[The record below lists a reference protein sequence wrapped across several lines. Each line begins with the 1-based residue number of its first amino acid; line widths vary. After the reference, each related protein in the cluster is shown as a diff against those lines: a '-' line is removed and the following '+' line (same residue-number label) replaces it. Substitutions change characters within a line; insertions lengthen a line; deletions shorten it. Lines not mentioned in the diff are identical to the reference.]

1 MRILVL
7 ISTNDSETAWNA
19 FRYAAFA
26 SRMGDDAKVF
36 LISKGV
42 ETEHIEDEKFNVV
55 EEIKNYLET
64 GGEIT
69 VCGTC
74 LAKRKWD
81 MPRFGKTGT
90 LANLHELVRDSDKI
104 LNF

>member
-1 MRILVL
+1 MKIMVL
-7 ISTNDSETAWNA
+7 ISTGEPETAWNA
-19 FRYAAFA
+19 FRYAVFA
-26 SRMGDDAKVF
+26 AKQGDEVKVF

-55 EEIKNYLET
+55 EEIRNFIDT

-90 LANLHELVRDSDKI
+90 LANLDELIKESDKVI
-104 LNF
+104 SF